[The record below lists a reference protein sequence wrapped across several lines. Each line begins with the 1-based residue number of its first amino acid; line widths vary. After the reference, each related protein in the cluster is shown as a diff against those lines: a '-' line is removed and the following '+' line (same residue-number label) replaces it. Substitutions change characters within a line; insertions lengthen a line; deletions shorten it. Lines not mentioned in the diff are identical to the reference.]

1 MIVCVRVLCFS
12 VIVMCYSGTVVWLY
26 VLMCQGTVHVRVLDW
41 CVCPQGHIGG
51 IQCLQFDQ
59 RRLVTGGA
67 DRSVRLWDVRS
78 GRSVHKFYGHRVRR
92 NRPGVASICICTSFM
107 DIGWGETG
115 QEMPVFVF
123 CTSFM
128 DTGWG
133 ETDQELPVFVSWL
146 CFSFCQ
152 AVVDFLFEQ
161 QLVDAVIH
169 FVSFTFSLYIF
180 YIFMQSYIS
189 SALNM
194 SVFLTTWLVD

>member
-92 NRPGVASICICTSFM
+92 NRPGVASICIM
-107 DIGWGETG
+107 I
-115 QEMPVFVF
+115 VFF
-123 CTSFM
+123 FLSGCC
-128 DTGWG
+128 W
-133 ETDQELPVFVSWL
+133 
-146 CFSFCQ
+146 FSFWATTCGCCHSLCVIYIQ
-152 AVVDFLFEQ
+152 FVHFLHFYAILHQ
-161 QLVDAVIH
+161 FCFKYVCLSDHLVG
-169 FVSFTFSLYIF
+169 
-180 YIFMQSYIS
+180 
-189 SALNM
+189 
-194 SVFLTTWLVD
+194 WLVS